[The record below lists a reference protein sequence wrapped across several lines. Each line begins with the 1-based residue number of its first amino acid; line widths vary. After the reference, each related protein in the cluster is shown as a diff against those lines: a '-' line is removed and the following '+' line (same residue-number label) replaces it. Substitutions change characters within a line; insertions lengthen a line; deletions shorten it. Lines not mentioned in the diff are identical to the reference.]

1 MGDKNRIYLFDTTL
15 RDGEQSPGVSLN
27 VEEKLEIAYQL
38 ANLGVDVIEAG
49 FPISSPGDFQA
60 VKTIAQKVKGPII
73 AGLCRATRMD
83 IDRGWE
89 AVQYAES
96 PRIHTFLATSD
107 IHLRHKLQISREAAL
122 EQADVSLM
130 LVKLP

>member
-49 FPISSPGDFQA
+49 FPIASPGDFQA
-60 VKTIAQKVKGPII
+60 VRTIAQKVKGPII

-83 IDRGWE
+83 IDRGWD
-89 AVQYAES
+89 ALKYAES
-96 PRIHTFLATSD
+96 PGSIRSWLLLTSTCATNC
-107 IHLRHKLQISREAAL
+107 R
-122 EQADVSLM
+122 
-130 LVKLP
+130 